1 MHPKGRAIIAIS
13 FALLAAPAFADGS
26 SRPHGMGG
34 AFSDYA
40 PIIARYNKSGERFRI
55 EGRCQSS
62 CTLFLGIRNVCV
74 DPDAKL
80 FFHAGRGRR
89 NRISAASTA
98 YMLKHY
104 NAKLRA
110 YLIEKHAMEKS
121 SFFAISGRDLIS
133 KFGYRACR

>member
-1 MHPKGRAIIAIS
+1 MRLVAVLIAL
-13 FALLAAPAFADGS
+13 FFVAPALADGS

-34 AFSDYA
+34 AFRDYA

-74 DPDAKL
+74 DPDARL
-80 FFHAGRGRR
+80 FFHAGLDRR

-98 YMLKHY
+98 YMLRHY

-110 YLIEKHAMEKS
+110 YLADNHAMEKS
-121 SFFAISGRDLIS
+121 SFFAISGRDMIS